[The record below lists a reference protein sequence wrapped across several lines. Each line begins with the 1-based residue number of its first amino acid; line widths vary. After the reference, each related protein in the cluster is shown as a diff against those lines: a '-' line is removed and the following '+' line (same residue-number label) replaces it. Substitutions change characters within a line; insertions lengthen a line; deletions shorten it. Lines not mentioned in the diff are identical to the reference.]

1 MFGSC
6 FLVGYGRPK
15 SKLGSRF
22 EGCIILYS
30 LASNLKRRTYMNI
43 KDWLL
48 KEEKEE
54 VFLVS
59 DISKHGCSG
68 GVCGI
73 IYYNETVRFHDEHEK
88 EIWDLL
94 YEYAENEGL
103 KLIDKIAQVCKD
115 TGSLTQLKNQLVW
128 WAVEVRAHEI
138 CSEREAA

>member
-1 MFGSC
+1 
-6 FLVGYGRPK
+6 
-15 SKLGSRF
+15 
-22 EGCIILYS
+22 
-30 LASNLKRRTYMNI
+30 MNI

-48 KEEKEE
+48 NQEQEDIFIIK
-54 VFLVS
+54 

-94 YEYAENEGL
+94 HEYAEEEGL
-103 KLIDKIAQVCKD
+103 KVGDKIAQVSKD
-115 TGSLTQLKNQLVW
+115 AGSLTQLKNALVW

-138 CSEREAA
+138 CNEREAA

>member
-1 MFGSC
+1 
-6 FLVGYGRPK
+6 
-15 SKLGSRF
+15 
-22 EGCIILYS
+22 
-30 LASNLKRRTYMNI
+30 MNEVMQI

-48 KEEKEE
+48 KEEKAE

-73 IYYNETVRFHDEHEK
+73 IYYNETVKFHDEHEE

-94 YEYAENEGL
+94 HEYAEEEGL
-103 KLIDKIAQVCKD
+103 KLVDKIAQIFKQVKTD
-115 TGSLTQLKNQLVW
+115 AGSLTQLKNQLVW

-138 CSEREAA
+138 CNDREAA